1 MDVFNDIW
9 NKAINIIKKEF
20 DSKSI
25 YNVTFLKTK
34 VKSEDDEATNFH
46 DKEIPKVGSGYT
58 CLVVITID

>member
-1 MDVFNDIW
+1 MVELNGCINDIW

-46 DKEIPKVGSGYT
+46 DKEIP
-58 CLVVITID
+58 

>member
-9 NKAINIIKKEF
+9 NKASNIIKKEF

-46 DKEIPKVGSGYT
+46 DKEIP
-58 CLVVITID
+58 